1 MRQCSLDSL
10 SPNPSPVADVDP
22 TRPWTSS
29 SPSPASP
36 SSSYP
41 ARPPVP
47 AKEVTAAAAAPS
59 EEKISSL
66 SVPLRPRSTSTSS
79 TISDCPYAGSGR
91 THPPPAPAGLG
102 VITPALASPA
112 LSSSSK
118 TDLFFSAS
126 SSVELPTPPRALS
139 PASAF
144 GKGHPPSSAP
154 SLGLDVDVEER
165 GTRSTTMSSGFPSA
179 SASATA
185 SGNWDGN
192 GIPPVKPRLPPKKE
206 KFRDTG
212 IPPEMKDHNHN
223 HNQNYMDRRGWG
235 VVTPLGLGLGAG
247 AEAGAGVGAAGGFEE
262 ISTSRLR
269 GISNSI
275 AHPPGFT
282 LPPAPPVPAP
292 APALLHVSLAT
303 QNNHSEGDRDS
314 RRPEFA
320 RTSSMTP
327 KVRSPQTPK
336 ASLFPLSSTNVKVNT
351 VPSVPFPSS
360 SSPPP
365 STRGDGDTAPAT
377 PPPRKLR
384 RKESQQLEREH
395 RQAGVDESVK
405 AGDVIEPCPS
415 NASAADVGEHE
426 GGKGKGKAGISGG
439 GWRLVRK
446 MGEGAFSAVW
456 SAVPAT
462 AVTTPPSPSAA
473 PADAPT
479 STNLVVALKLLTH
492 PLPDP
497 RTRIA
502 FLREASVLRHISHP
516 SIVGYIDDFS
526 TERHD
531 VLVLEAAGGGELFE
545 LMSDEENRRRMILPA
560 PEPEPVAAGG
570 SSEKSEMGWDRD
582 GEGFVRR
589 VFSELVKAVG
599 WLHEVGVVH
608 RDIKL
613 ESKFIVY
620 TIPRSQ

>member
-1 MRQCSLDSL
+1 M
-10 SPNPSPVADVDP
+10 
-22 TRPWTSS
+22 
-29 SPSPASP
+29 
-36 SSSYP
+36 
-41 ARPPVP
+41 
-47 AKEVTAAAAAPS
+47 
-59 EEKISSL
+59 
-66 SVPLRPRSTSTSS
+66 
-79 TISDCPYAGSGR
+79 
-91 THPPPAPAGLG
+91 
-102 VITPALASPA
+102 
-112 LSSSSK
+112 
-118 TDLFFSAS
+118 
-126 SSVELPTPPRALS
+126 
-139 PASAF
+139 
-144 GKGHPPSSAP
+144 
-154 SLGLDVDVEER
+154 DVEER
-165 GTRSTTMSSGFPSA
+165 GARSTTMPFGFPSG
-179 SASATA
+179 SASGAGA
-185 SGNWDGN
+185 GAGSGNWNGN
-192 GIPPVKPRLPPKKE
+192 GIPPVKLRLPPKKE
-206 KFRDTG
+206 KFRDTE
-212 IPPEMKDHNHN
+212 IPPEMKDHNHMQN
-223 HNQNYMDRRGWG
+223 QNQNYMDRRGWG

-247 AEAGAGVGAAGGFEE
+247 IGAGAGAGAGAAGGFEE

-269 GISNSI
+269 SISNPI

-292 APALLHVSLAT
+292 APIPLHVSLAT
-303 QNNHSEGDRDS
+303 QDNNHSEGDRDS

-405 AGDVIEPCPS
+405 AGDVIEPCLP

-426 GGKGKGKAGISGG
+426 RGKGKGKGGISGG

-446 MGEGAFSAVW
+446 MGQGAFSAVW

-473 PADAPT
+473 APTDAPT

-560 PEPEPVAAGG
+560 PEPGSVAAGG
-570 SSEKSEMGWDRD
+570 GSEKSEMGWDRD

-613 ESKFIVY
+613 ESKFIV
-620 TIPRSQ
+620 T